1 MKELELSFRSCVVDM
16 PLSKER
22 SVGKESRK
30 RRAIVTSRL
39 RMSSINLSLGVN
51 ECVAPRAHKRRASTA
66 PYLKRRRAHL
76 H

>member
-39 RMSSINLSLGVN
+39 RMSSINLSLGVKTN
-51 ECVAPRAHKRRASTA
+51 ASHPGRTSVVR
-66 PYLKRRRAHL
+66 PLL
-76 H
+76 LI